1 LFCVFLVVPFFTKGV
16 ECDCLL
22 FIFSC

>member
-1 LFCVFLVVPFFTKGV
+1 LFCVFLVVPFFMKGV